1 MSKRKEHIFI
11 DGVECKHCSK
21 CGEYKPL
28 NEFDTCTSN
37 WDKLQRACKSCRSIY
52 GHSEQRKQYNK
63 QYYAEHTEEI
73 AAYCKQYR
81 AEHADYF
88 KQYYADHKEDIA
100 VYHKQYNSEHAEARK
115 QYDKQYRTEHAEEIK
130 QYQSKYK
137 TDNSERLKDYFK
149 QYAAN
154 KRSTLEGYA
163 YCVRKGNLRADRD
176 KGRCGKDEDPLPPLE
191 YYIWALQQPDFY
203 DGKQYHWSEMGLD
216 RIYNDKPHTF
226 ANVVPCSTKNN
237 RRRGRKS
244 FEEFCELMRRE
255 KEELELVLH

>member
-37 WDKLQRACKSCRSIY
+37 WDKLQRACRSCRNIY
-52 GHSEQRKQYNK
+52 GHSEQRKLYNK
-63 QYYAEHTEEI
+63 QYYADNAEH
-73 AAYCKQYR
+73 YKQYNKQYR
-81 AEHADYF
+81 GEHADYF
-88 KQYYADHKEDIA
+88 KQYK
-100 VYHKQYNSEHAEARK
+100 KQY
-115 QYDKQYRTEHAEEIK
+115 
-130 QYQSKYK
+130 
-137 TDNSERLKDYFK
+137 
-149 QYAAN
+149 YA
-154 KRSTLEGYA
+154 TIEGYA
-163 YCVRKGNLRADRD
+163 YCIRYGNLRADREY
-176 KGRCGKDEDPLPPLE
+176 GRCGKDEDPLPSLE

-237 RRRGRKS
+237 NRRQKMS
-244 FEEFCELMRRE
+244 FESFCEVMKNE
-255 KEELELVLH
+255 KEELELVLQ